1 MQALATCLLMLAS
14 RARAC
19 ASQHSR
25 AENATAGERGLRMG
39 LARSDVQLPNH
50 DTSSMEEGINETM
63 AAGLRDH
70 TNNGS
75 AISRNQGAE
84 PLFLTPYLMSG
95 DYETAQRLAYVSDP
109 LKGVGVLPF
118 ESYSGYITTNE
129 TTNSNIFFWF
139 FPATVS

>member
-1 MQALATCLLMLAS
+1 MQALAICLLMLAS

-25 AENATAGERGLRMG
+25 AENATAEERGLRMG

-50 DTSSMEEGINETM
+50 ATSSTEEGIIETK
-63 AAGLRDH
+63 AAW
-70 TNNGS
+70 NNGS
-75 AISRNQGAE
+75 AISRNHGAE